1 MAHDARSRAAGVAVA
16 LGGLATIALWI
27 PFTLTHGPTS
37 YNEERVLG
45 GMDMH
50 GWGLLLG
57 VVPNLLVAGG
67 LFLARPRLVVGRG
80 SSWALGVVVAALLG
94 STMLD
99 LVFRALGPPFSVLV
113 LAPATLALAVLS
125 RDLGLRVSWAL
136 LATAYVVAVA
146 LLLVPQATSDGFGGF
161 RIYGLAAHVGVGL
174 GWLALASRITIS
186 RPDGLIS
193 PKRAHT

>member
-1 MAHDARSRAAGVAVA
+1 MAHDARSRVAAPALA

-37 YNEERVLG
+37 YDEERVLG

-57 VVPNLLVAGG
+57 VVPNLLVAAG
-67 LFLARPRLVVGRG
+67 LLLARVRLAPGQG
-80 SSWALGVVVAALLG
+80 SSRALGVVVAALVG
-94 STMLD
+94 STLLD
-99 LVFRALGPPFSVLV
+99 LAFQALGPPFSILV

-125 RDLGLRVSWAL
+125 RDLGLRASWAL
-136 LATAYVVAVA
+136 LATSYVVAVA
-146 LLLVPQATSDGFGGF
+146 LLLVPEATSDGFGGF